1 MEHSP
6 NLSLLLNRDNSAK
19 KINVQMF
26 LTACLFNID
35 WAHTG
40 VVTSEIKT
48 GAVIKARATASVGG
62 QMGGSWEGR
71 EGGGRRREEE
81 GGRAVRNNENIQD
94 QDQLWGS
101 LVFSQL
107 ELLMENIDF
116 ACFVKQRPV
125 SLNQS
130 QTNCSLLPRDA
141 YSIPTL
147 ITRFTVK
154 TEYVIVASW
163 YLCNNINLEAD
174 KEKDLSRS

>member
-1 MEHSP
+1 M
-6 NLSLLLNRDNSAK
+6 L
-19 KINVQMF
+19 

-71 EGGGRRREEE
+71 EGGGREE
-81 GGRAVRNNENIQD
+81 GGGGRQGCPQQWKYSRSRPAVR
-94 QDQLWGS
+94 LPG
-101 LVFSQL
+101 LSQL

-147 ITRFTVK
+147 ITRFIVM

-174 KEKDLSRS
+174 REKGLSRS